1 MSQRSGQGSGQCAV
15 YVRGVGA
22 ITALGRNWP
31 DTQAALAQGRSA
43 IAPVARFDVRGYP
56 CTVAAAIE
64 DFDDGGDRRLAFA
77 RAAAHEAWQ
86 AAGLPPPNHT
96 ATDAVLAS
104 APGCHATSSAS
115 TGMLD
120 SPAAASHSLPP
131 PHRIG
136 IFLGAESG
144 RAPFSTLHALTR
156 AAGGGLQ
163 FNHALFGEQAR
174 ALAQQF
180 DASITS
186 PAAVTSTLAREFGA
200 LGPALTLSL
209 ACSSSASAIL
219 EAARAIRLGECDL
232 ALCGG
237 VGADID
243 PLMLAG
249 FGRLG
254 ALSGRGISCP
264 FDVRRDGFVVGEGA
278 AMLVLAK
285 ERGAATVELAG
296 EGRSLDAYHLTA
308 PEPQGA
314 GAMQAMRA
322 ALAMA
327 GAQGVDYIQAHG
339 TSTPLNDA
347 IEAQA
352 LQQVFGAQLARAR
365 VSSVKGALGHWI
377 AGAGALGFLCAYGAL
392 ADGIVLPTA
401 NLSQPDSACDLPHV
415 LPPASS
421 EQAKTPSDVPR
432 QACELALVNAFAFG
446 GANCSLVLRRCA

>member
-1 MSQRSGQGSGQCAV
+1 MSQRSGQGMGQPAV

-22 ITALGRNWP
+22 ITALGRNWL

-43 IAPVARFDVRGYP
+43 IAPVTRFDVRGYP

-64 DFDDGGDRRLAFA
+64 DFDDGGDRRLAFT
-77 RAAAHEAWQ
+77 RAAAREAWQ
-86 AAGLPPPNHT
+86 AAGLQ
-96 ATDAVLAS
+96 D
-104 APGCHATSSAS
+104 
-115 TGMLD
+115 
-120 SPAAASHSLPP
+120 LPP

-156 AAGGGLQ
+156 AAGGGPQ
-163 FNHALFGEQAR
+163 FNHALFGQQAR
-174 ALAQQF
+174 VLAQQF

-254 ALSGRGISCP
+254 ALSERGISCP

-278 AMLVLAK
+278 AMLVLSS
-285 ERGAATVELAG
+285 ERGAAKVELAG

-308 PEPQGA
+308 PDPQGA

-352 LQQVFGAQLARAR
+352 LQQVFGAQLARAK

-401 NLSQPDSACDLPHV
+401 NLTQPDSACDLPHV

-421 EQAKTPSDVPR
+421 AVSPESS
-432 QACELALVNAFAFG
+432 ACELALVNAFAFG

>member
-1 MSQRSGQGSGQCAV
+1 MSQGFGQGSGQRAV

-31 DTQAALAQGRSA
+31 DTQAALAQGKSV
-43 IAPVARFDVRGYP
+43 IAPVTRFDVRGYP

-64 DFDDGGDRRLAFA
+64 DFDDGGDRRLAFT
-77 RAAAHEAWQ
+77 RAAAREAWQ
-86 AAGLPPPNHT
+86 AAGLQ
-96 ATDAVLAS
+96 D
-104 APGCHATSSAS
+104 
-115 TGMLD
+115 
-120 SPAAASHSLPP
+120 LPP

-156 AAGGGLQ
+156 AAGGGPQ
-163 FNHALFGEQAR
+163 FNHVLFGQQAR
-174 ALAQQF
+174 VLAQQF

-254 ALSGRGISCP
+254 ALSERGISCP

-278 AMLVLAK
+278 ALLVLAK

-308 PEPQGA
+308 PDPHGA

-327 GAQGVDYIQAHG
+327 GAKGVDYIQAHG

-352 LQQVFGAQLARAR
+352 LQQVFGAQLARAK

-401 NLSQPDSACDLPHV
+401 NLTQPDSACDLPHV
-415 LPPASS
+415 LPPAMAT
-421 EQAKTPSDVPR
+421 EPQAFGLALERQHANSGTQVHAERAQTPSDVPR
-432 QACELALVNAFAFG
+432 QACEVALVNAFAFG